1 MNALKTTS
9 EWPHHQDKHGN
20 WVPCASNPC
29 KMHGGTEIM
38 AKNPEE
44 AFEKA
49 NSAFTEFIKKL
60 NNAGIKLA
68 DRTQNDEDI
77 IKELRDNNEYI
88 DDNPRCFH
96 VNDDVSAYDIAHALF
111 PDADYGDKQTFGS
124 SMACSIQVDRFYP
137 SSKLCHACGH
147 KYNGLRMSEREWT
160 CEQCGT
166 THDRDVNAAL
176 NILDEALRLN
186 RGGSKAEK

>member
-68 DRTQNDEDI
+68 DRTHNDEDI

-96 VNDDVSAYDIAHALF
+96 VNGDDVSAYDIAHALF
-111 PDADYGDKQTFGS
+111 PDADYGDNDDI
-124 SMACSIQVDRFYP
+124 M
-137 SSKLCHACGH
+137 
-147 KYNGLRMSEREWT
+147 E
-160 CEQCGT
+160 
-166 THDRDVNAAL
+166 AL
-176 NILDEALRLN
+176 NERSEAIWHAMSYDEMIALN
-186 RGGSKAEK
+186 DYCDRGYQQG

>member
-1 MNALKTTS
+1 MIMHGMVDNAPKQLKNKKPDES
-9 EWPHHQDKHGN
+9 WPHHQDKHGN

-29 KMHGGTEIM
+29 KMHGGSEVM

-49 NSAFTEFIKKL
+49 NSAFTAFGMQSTKTSNDKPPSEWTETDKAYHDEIIKKL

-68 DRTQNDEDI
+68 DHTQNDEDI

-111 PDADYGDKQTFGS
+111 PDADYGDNDDT
-124 SMACSIQVDRFYP
+124 M
-137 SSKLCHACGH
+137 
-147 KYNGLRMSEREWT
+147 E
-160 CEQCGT
+160 
-166 THDRDVNAAL
+166 AL
-176 NILDEALRLN
+176 NKRSEAVWHAHP
-186 RGGSKAEK
+186 S

>member
-111 PDADYGDKQTFGS
+111 PDADYGDNDDTMEALNKRS
-124 SMACSIQVDRFYP
+124 EAVWHAP
-137 SSKLCHACGH
+137 SKLTGSTRVPNYAMPAGTNIMVCGCPNA
-147 KYNGLRMSEREWT
+147 NGRASNAELRMT
-160 CEQCGT
+160 GT
-166 THDRDVNAAL
+166 
-176 NILDEALRLN
+176 
-186 RGGSKAEK
+186 